1 MLASF
6 IFLMSLAQSQKNDKI
21 KIYSVLRYIIIN
33 LISGTTQ
40 IKRMQ
45 LINLDNALYSQE
57 CIFSFD
63 RNL

>member
-6 IFLMSLAQSQKNDKI
+6 IFLMSPAQSQKNDKI

-33 LISGTTQ
+33 LISGTAQ

-45 LINLDNALYSQE
+45 LINLDNALYNQE
-57 CIFSFD
+57 RIFSFD

>member
-1 MLASF
+1 
-6 IFLMSLAQSQKNDKI
+6 MSPAQSQKNDKI

-57 CIFSFD
+57 RILSFD
-63 RNL
+63 CNL

>member
-1 MLASF
+1 
-6 IFLMSLAQSQKNDKI
+6 MSPAQSQKNDKI
-21 KIYSVLRYIIIN
+21 KIYSVLRYITIN

-57 CIFSFD
+57 RILSFD
-63 RNL
+63 CNL

>member
-1 MLASF
+1 
-6 IFLMSLAQSQKNDKI
+6 MSPAQSQKNDKI
-21 KIYSVLRYIIIN
+21 KLYSVLRYIIIN